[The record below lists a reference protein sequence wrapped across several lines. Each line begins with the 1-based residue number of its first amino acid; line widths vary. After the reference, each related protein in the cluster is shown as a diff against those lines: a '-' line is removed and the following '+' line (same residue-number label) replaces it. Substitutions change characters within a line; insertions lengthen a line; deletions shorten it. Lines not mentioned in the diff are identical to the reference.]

1 MRQAHITSRDRSVI
15 APALERAQ
23 ETGAPAAAIELPDG
37 SIITGKTSELLGAC
51 SAMLLNALKE
61 LAGIP
66 HELHVIS
73 PESLTPICLL
83 KTRYLGSKN
92 PRLHMDEVLIALSAT
107 AASDD
112 TARKVLEQLP
122 RLAQCQAHSSV
133 ILSETDMK
141 TFNRL
146 GIQFT
151 TEPKYENEQ
160 SFI

>member
-1 MRQAHITSRDRSVI
+1 
-15 APALERAQ
+15 
-23 ETGAPAAAIELPDG
+23 
-37 SIITGKTSELLGAC
+37 
-51 SAMLLNALKE
+51 
-61 LAGIP
+61 

-146 GIQFT
+146 GDRKSTRLNSSHVSISYAVFCLKKKKKQT
-151 TEPKYENEQ
+151 IARTEQREKQ
-160 SFI
+160 

>member
-1 MRQAHITSRDRSVI
+1 M
-15 APALERAQ
+15 
-23 ETGAPAAAIELPDG
+23 
-37 SIITGKTSELLGAC
+37 
-51 SAMLLNALKE
+51 
-61 LAGIP
+61 
-66 HELHVIS
+66 IS